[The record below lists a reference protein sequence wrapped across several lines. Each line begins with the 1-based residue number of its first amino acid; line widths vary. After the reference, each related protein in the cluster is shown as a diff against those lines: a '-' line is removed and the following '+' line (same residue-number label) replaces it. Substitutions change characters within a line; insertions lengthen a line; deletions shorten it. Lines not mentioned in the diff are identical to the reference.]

1 VQSLR
6 SSQQYFASF
15 LIGGKSALRTLR
27 TSGATIVKL
36 LIVICAVSLG
46 GCATTTPVTHTTGI
60 VEELMKDPNYNE
72 IRRGTP
78 GTREWARRALN
89 AVNDLSY
96 ELKTERN
103 K

>member
-1 VQSLR
+1 MK
-6 SSQQYFASF
+6 ASGS
-15 LIGGKSALRTLR
+15 IIA
-27 TSGATIVKL
+27 IL
-36 LIVICAVSLG
+36 LSVIFAVSLG

-60 VEELMKDPNYNE
+60 VEELMKDPTYIE

-78 GTREWARRALN
+78 GTREWARKALN

-96 ELKTERN
+96 ELKVERN

>member
-1 VQSLR
+1 LR
-6 SSQQYFASF
+6 SSQPYFASF
-15 LIGGKSALRTLR
+15 PIGKRSEYR
-27 TSGATIVKL
+27 TSKVSGSITAML
-36 LIVICAVSLG
+36 LSVICVVSLG

-60 VEELMKDPNYNE
+60 VEELMKDPTYTE

-78 GTREWARRALN
+78 GTREWARKALN

-96 ELKTERN
+96 ELKVERN

>member
-1 VQSLR
+1 VRSLR
-6 SSQQYFASF
+6 SSQLCFASF
-15 LIGGKSALRTLR
+15 QVGKKSEFK
-27 TSGATIVKL
+27 TSKVNGNITAML
-36 LIVICAVSLG
+36 LSVIFAVNLG

-60 VEELMKDPNYNE
+60 VEELMKDPTYTE

-78 GTREWARRALN
+78 GTREWARKALN

>member
-6 SSQQYFASF
+6 SSQQCFASF
-15 LIGGKSALRTLR
+15 QAGRKSEHKTSKAIGART
-27 TSGATIVKL
+27 VML
-36 LIVICAVSLG
+36 LTAICAVSLG

-60 VEELMKDPNYNE
+60 VEELMKDQNYNE

-78 GTREWARRALN
+78 GTREWARKALN

-96 ELKTERN
+96 ELKVERN

>member
-1 VQSLR
+1 MRYLK

-15 LIGGKSALRTLR
+15 LVGSRSALRTLR
-27 TSGATIVKL
+27 MSGSRIAL
-36 LIVICAVSLG
+36 LLKMILAVSLG

-60 VEELMKDPNYNE
+60 VEELMKDPNYSE

-78 GTREWARRALN
+78 GTREWARKALN

>member
-1 VQSLR
+1 MR
-6 SSQQYFASF
+6 SSQPCFASF
-15 LIGGKSALRTLR
+15 QAGKRSEHKTLKTIGARIARLST
-27 TSGATIVKL
+27 
-36 LIVICAVSLG
+36 VICLVSLG

-60 VEELMKDPNYNE
+60 VEELMKDPTYIE

-78 GTREWARRALN
+78 GTREWARKALN

>member
-6 SSQQYFASF
+6 SSQPCFASF
-15 LIGGKSALRTLR
+15 QVGNRNALRTLR
-27 TSGATIVKL
+27 ANGARIAKL
-36 LIVICAVSLG
+36 LSVICVVSLG

-60 VEELMKDPNYNE
+60 VEELMKDQNYNE

-78 GTREWARRALN
+78 GTREWARKALN

-96 ELKTERN
+96 ELKVERN

>member
-1 VQSLR
+1 VR
-6 SSQQYFASF
+6 
-15 LIGGKSALRTLR
+15 SALTTLR
-27 TSGATIVKL
+27 VSGKAIAKL
-36 LIVICAVSLG
+36 LSVIYAVSLG

-60 VEELMKDPNYNE
+60 VEELMKEPTYIE

-78 GTREWARRALN
+78 GTREWARKALN

-96 ELKTERN
+96 ELKVERN

>member
-1 VQSLR
+1 MQSLR
-6 SSQQYFASF
+6 SSQPCSASF
-15 LIGGKSALRTLR
+15 QVGKRSEHKTLKPIGARI
-27 TSGATIVKL
+27 AKL
-36 LIVICAVSLG
+36 LSVICVVSLG

-60 VEELMKDPNYNE
+60 VEELMKDQNYNE

-78 GTREWARRALN
+78 GTREWARKALN

-96 ELKTERN
+96 ELKVERN

>member
-1 VQSLR
+1 MLR
-6 SSQQYFASF
+6 AS
-15 LIGGKSALRTLR
+15 GVR
-27 TSGATIVKL
+27 IVKL
-36 LIVICAVSLG
+36 LSVICVVSLG

-60 VEELMKDPNYNE
+60 VEELMKDPAYIE

-78 GTREWARRALN
+78 GTREWARKALN

>member
-6 SSQQYFASF
+6 SSQPCFDSSLAGARNVS
-15 LIGGKSALRTLR
+15 RTLKVNG
-27 TSGATIVKL
+27 SIIVTL
-36 LIVICAVSLG
+36 LSVICAVTLG
-46 GCATTTPVTHTTGI
+46 GCATTTPVTNTTGI
-60 VEELMKDPNYNE
+60 VEELMKDPTYIE

-78 GTREWARRALN
+78 GTREWARKALN

-96 ELKTERN
+96 ELKVERN

>member
-1 VQSLR
+1 MQSLR
-6 SSQQYFASF
+6 SSQPCSASF
-15 LIGGKSALRTLR
+15 QAGSRSEHKTSRVNGGITAM
-27 TSGATIVKL
+27 L
-36 LIVICAVSLG
+36 LSVICVASLG

-60 VEELMKDPNYNE
+60 VEELMKDQNYNE

-78 GTREWARRALN
+78 GTREWARKALN

-96 ELKTERN
+96 ELKVERN

>member
-1 VQSLR
+1 LKT
-6 SSQQYFASF
+6 
-15 LIGGKSALRTLR
+15 IGARI
-27 TSGATIVKL
+27 AKL
-36 LIVICAVSLG
+36 LSVICVVSLG

-60 VEELMKDPNYNE
+60 VEELMKDQNYNE

-78 GTREWARRALN
+78 GTREWARKALN

-96 ELKTERN
+96 ELKAERN

>member
-1 VQSLR
+1 MQSLR
-6 SSQQYFASF
+6 SSQPCFASSQVGKKSEHKTSKA
-15 LIGGKSALRTLR
+15 IGARI
-27 TSGATIVKL
+27 AKL
-36 LIVICAVSLG
+36 LSVICVVSLG

-60 VEELMKDPNYNE
+60 VEELMKDQNYNE

-78 GTREWARRALN
+78 GTREWARKALN

-96 ELKTERN
+96 ELKVERN

>member
-1 VQSLR
+1 M
-6 SSQQYFASF
+6 
-15 LIGGKSALRTLR
+15 
-27 TSGATIVKL
+27 SGVAIVMPL
-36 LIVICAVSLG
+36 TAILAVMLG
-46 GCATTTPVTHTTGI
+46 GCATTHPITQTSGI
-60 VEELMKDPNYNE
+60 VEELMKDPTYIE

-78 GTREWARRALN
+78 GTREWARKALN

>member
-1 VQSLR
+1 MRYLISSHQS
-6 SSQQYFASF
+6 FASF
-15 LIGGKSALRTLR
+15 QHGVRSGLTTLR
-27 TSGATIVKL
+27 VSGAVTAKL
-36 LIVICAVSLG
+36 LSVICAVSLG

-60 VEELMKDPNYNE
+60 VEELMKDQNYNE

-78 GTREWARRALN
+78 GTREWARKALN

-96 ELKTERN
+96 ELKVERN

>member
-6 SSQQYFASF
+6 SSQPCFASSQV
-15 LIGGKSALRTLR
+15 GKISAPRTLR
-27 TSGATIVKL
+27 ASGGITAKL
-36 LIVICAVSLG
+36 LTAICVVMLG
-46 GCATTTPVTHTTGI
+46 GCATTTPVTNTTGI
-60 VEELMKDPNYNE
+60 VEELMKDPNYSE

-78 GTREWARRALN
+78 GTREWARKALN